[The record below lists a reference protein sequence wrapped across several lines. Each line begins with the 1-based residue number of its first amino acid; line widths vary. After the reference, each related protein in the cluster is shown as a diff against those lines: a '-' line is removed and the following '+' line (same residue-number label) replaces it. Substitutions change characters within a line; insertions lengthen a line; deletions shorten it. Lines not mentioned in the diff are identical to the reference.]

1 MLGANPRIQQWDM
14 CCRVLASNSVKTQ
27 LGLESYVKSRII
39 TRIMEV
45 SIFTSLLI
53 DLFIKFL
60 RSVSYS
66 NKQFFSLSADIDT
79 EILSNTD
86 NDTRQE
92 SKE

>member
-1 MLGANPRIQQWDM
+1 
-14 CCRVLASNSVKTQ
+14 
-27 LGLESYVKSRII
+27 
-39 TRIMEV
+39 MEV

-66 NKQFFSLSADIDT
+66 YKQFFSLSADIDT